1 MRSPGKTSP
10 AGMIGSREGTG
21 IGRTMKEYE
30 DQLEALKKENFNL
43 KLRIYFLEERMG
55 ITSADEN
62 AIKKNIELKVSYT
75 IQNSFILFFAR
86 KKKFLKYQK
95 YRAPMILF
103 IRCQVEIESLRKE
116 LVEKQELLSQAAK
129 AFELIE
135 EQKEVSSRNQAQY
148 QQSLEN
154 EREKIRKLEKGT
166 SCCKIPCSKISL
178 NL

>member
-1 MRSPGKTSP
+1 MT
-10 AGMIGSREGTG
+10 
-21 IGRTMKEYE
+21 
-30 DQLEALKKENFNL
+30 
-43 KLRIYFLEERMG
+43 
-55 ITSADEN
+55 
-62 AIKKNIELKVSYT
+62 
-75 IQNSFILFFAR
+75 
-86 KKKFLKYQK
+86 
-95 YRAPMILF
+95 LF

-166 SCCKIPCSKISL
+166 SC
-178 NL
+178 

>member
-1 MRSPGKTSP
+1 
-10 AGMIGSREGTG
+10 
-21 IGRTMKEYE
+21 
-30 DQLEALKKENFNL
+30 
-43 KLRIYFLEERMG
+43 
-55 ITSADEN
+55 
-62 AIKKNIELKVSYT
+62 
-75 IQNSFILFFAR
+75 
-86 KKKFLKYQK
+86 
-95 YRAPMILF
+95 MILF

-166 SCCKIPCSKISL
+166 SCCKISCSKISL

>member
-1 MRSPGKTSP
+1 
-10 AGMIGSREGTG
+10 
-21 IGRTMKEYE
+21 
-30 DQLEALKKENFNL
+30 
-43 KLRIYFLEERMG
+43 
-55 ITSADEN
+55 
-62 AIKKNIELKVSYT
+62 
-75 IQNSFILFFAR
+75 
-86 KKKFLKYQK
+86 
-95 YRAPMILF
+95 MILF

-166 SCCKIPCSKISL
+166 SC
-178 NL
+178 